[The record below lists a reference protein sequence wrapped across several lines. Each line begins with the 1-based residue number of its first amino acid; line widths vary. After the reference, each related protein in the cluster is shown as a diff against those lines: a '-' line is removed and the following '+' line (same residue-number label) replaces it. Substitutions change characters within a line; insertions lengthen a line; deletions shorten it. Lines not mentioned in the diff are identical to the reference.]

1 MHKWI
6 QHSFGMD
13 NTHTHIP
20 EFVYE
25 CTPTGRINGQ
35 PMKTDNTQKMKQ
47 AWNRLY
53 ITAVDNEDKVLAVV

>member
-1 MHKWI
+1 
-6 QHSFGMD
+6 MD
-13 NTHTHIP
+13 DTRIP

-35 PMKTDNTQKMKQ
+35 TMKKDITQEMKQ

-53 ITAVDNEDKVLAVV
+53 IAAVYNEDKALAVA